1 MRPKV
6 VLIAAIAPG
15 RLIGGDNRMPWHM
28 PRDLRFFRRVT
39 QNHVVIMGRKTFESL
54 GRKPLP
60 RRTNVVVSR
69 NHDFQAA
76 GSTVAHSLEDAI
88 AIFPDQRVVFVIG
101 GGQLYSQAVAI
112 ADEILL
118 TEIVN
123 HNPNMN
129 LFEAFRGDTFF
140 PEISPD
146 RWHLI
151 KRGRLYKAANK
162 VTIPRELDH
171 GGLYMRFTRFRNTR
185 PTTETTQ

>member
-6 VLIAAIAPG
+6 VLIAATAPD

-39 QNHVVIMGRKTFESL
+39 LNHVVVMGRKTFESL

-69 NHDFQAA
+69 NRDFQAA
-76 GSTVAHSLEDAI
+76 GCTVAHSIEEAI
-88 AIFPDQRVVFVIG
+88 SGFSDEPVLFVIG
-101 GGQLYSQAVAI
+101 GGQLYSQALEL

-123 HNPNMN
+123 HNPNLN

-140 PEISPD
+140 PEINPHNW
-146 RWHLI
+146 RLLT
-151 KRGRLYKAANK
+151 RGRLYKAASK
-162 VTIPRELDH
+162 ASVAQDLDH
-171 GGLYMRFTRFRNTR
+171 GGLYMRFARFRNTR
-185 PTTETTQ
+185 LDKETTQ